1 MLIEIDQLRLSLGGV
16 PILHD
21 VRLSLDQG
29 EIYGL
34 LGPNGA
40 GKSTTIAAALG
51 LLRPDAGRIRLLG
64 RDPCA
69 GAHELYGSVGVLPE
83 QNGFYDWMSA
93 EDYLAFF
100 AGLHGSRLSG
110 NEARRR
116 LAVVDLESRARQ
128 PIGTYSR
135 GMRQRLG
142 LARALVCDPP
152 LLILD
157 EPTSGLDPRGRRE
170 IHDVLLELAAR
181 GVGILLCTH
190 LLDDVDRL
198 CRRVGI
204 IAEGQNLASG
214 KLALA
219 LLGTPVVLGFGF
231 LGMGLGA
238 GLSSARPAL
247 LTGLIALVLSA
258 SPVLLGPSLRQAAI
272 GRAFDAVNPFSAA
285 VNAYDAVI
293 IDSQAMVGQASH
305 LAVAAVW
312 LALTLWLSRMA
323 FGRVS
328 R

>member
-16 PILHD
+16 PILHA
-21 VRLSLDQG
+21 VRLSLDRG

-51 LLRPDAGRIRLLG
+51 LLKPDAGWIRLLG
-64 RDPCA
+64 KDPRA
-69 GAHELYGSVGVLPE
+69 NAPELYRSVGVLPE

-93 EDYLAFF
+93 EDYLGFF
-100 AGLHGSRLSG
+100 AGLHGSKLTG

-116 LAVVDLESRARQ
+116 LAMVGLEPRARQ

-142 LARALVCDPP
+142 LARALICEPS

-170 IHDVLLELAAR
+170 IHDVLLELAGR
-181 GVGILLCTH
+181 GVGVLLCTH

-204 IAEGQNLASG
+204 IAEGRTVAEGTIADLLRSEDRLARFRLR
-214 KLALA
+214 LAGDPPA
-219 LLGTPVVLGFGF
+219 ADE
-231 LGMGLGA
+231 A
-238 GLSSARPAL
+238 GHEVRLVARE
-247 LTGLIALVLSA
+247 GDW
-258 SPVLLGPSLRQAAI
+258 R
-272 GRAFDAVNPFSAA
+272 
-285 VNAYDAVI
+285 I
-293 IDSQAMVGQASH
+293 IDLDPAIAPQTAWRELLLRGWPIAEIRRDAGGLEDVYLS
-305 LAVAAVW
+305 LTERRAA
-312 LALTLWLSRMA
+312 
-323 FGRVS
+323 
-328 R
+328 